1 MEIFDRPLLSENE
14 YRMGLTTFRTSRN
27 SKGQAPDTVDLIA
40 IAAKLWA
47 RKKLIFASIIICG
60 GLAYVMAKLST
71 PSYVGTA
78 FVMIN
83 AQPGNSGLSNGV
95 VQAGPPG
102 TPEAIT
108 TEAFVLQSRSLASET
123 IKRLH
128 LETYL
133 EFDPLLPKSNR
144 FLSLFGPVLPLFD
157 KMRNWL
163 ENLSGFQF
171 GVLSSITGSD
181 GADDKVTGDK
191 RATTGKPSTVVV
203 NAFLQRLRVAAQE
216 RSNVIEVS
224 FSSSSPKTAALVPNT
239 LIQIYL
245 DQRSNGSEQALAREK
260 QRLDSI
266 LLELRDKMNQ
276 SELALA
282 SYRQKSG
289 LIGEKN
295 PLILG
300 QDLTQTKVQLALA
313 RSHTAEVAARLGQM
327 QSAPFSSN
335 QLASTA
341 GAASPASASESPALV
356 RLREQEVKL
365 QGELAATR
373 VPLGPNHPRTLQLE
387 AQLKDLGSE
396 IRRETAGRLKAELA
410 AAQATETA
418 LNRKMVEFTHDFAEV
433 NGGDSRLQT
442 LIAEADADR
451 KAYERYLARAD
462 DVHGSIGREDPG
474 ASLLSPADPPLKP
487 SFPNTKLMVIAGIT
501 IGAGAGAVLAAV
513 IDLLFGGLRSKE
525 QVEDALGVKCLGLVP
540 SFRRGRL
547 SRLRAT
553 ELPKAIW
560 ASSLPKPR
568 DAMFRRSVRSV
579 EFKLLSSDRR
589 SDSRVVM
596 VTAALP
602 QEGKTW
608 IAVSLAASLA
618 ADGFGVVLVDCD
630 MHRPA
635 VHRMFNGARG
645 PGLSDYFIDGIEF
658 DQIIHRDRSSGVDY
672 VPVGTAHSKEAW
684 LFTPDRLR
692 PLIERL
698 GEQYAFVILDSAPV
712 LAVPETVVLSQMAHK
727 TIFVVRWGRTPARI
741 AGHAV
746 TQLLEAGAETA
757 AVLSMVDMKGAAKYG
772 DPVARMSKRLGRYYN
787 S

>member
-1 MEIFDRPLLSENE
+1 MEIFDRPPLSENE
-14 YRMGLTTFRTSRN
+14 YRMGPTAFRTIRN
-27 SKGQAPDTVDLIA
+27 RKGNESDTVDLIGVLT
-40 IAAKLWA
+40 KLWA
-47 RKKLIFASIIICG
+47 RKKLIFASVIICG

-78 FVMIN
+78 VVLIN
-83 AQPGNSGLSNGV
+83 AEPANSGLSDAIV
-95 VQAGPPG
+95 RVGPPG

-108 TEAFVLQSRSLASET
+108 TEAFVLQSRSLASAT
-123 IKRLH
+123 IERLH
-128 LETYL
+128 LDRYP
-133 EFDPLLPKSNR
+133 EFDPLLSKSNR

-157 KMRNWL
+157 KVRHWPQ
-163 ENLSGFQF
+163 ELSALLF
-171 GVLSSITGSD
+171 GVSTSITASD
-181 GADDKVTGDK
+181 GTDDKVVVDNP
-191 RATTGKPSTVVV
+191 ATASKPSTAVV
-203 NAFLQRLRVAAQE
+203 NAFLERLRVAAQE
-216 RSNVIEVS
+216 HSNVIEVS

-239 LIQIYL
+239 LIQVYL
-245 DQRSNGSEQALAREK
+245 DQRSNGSQQTIAREK

-266 LLELRDKMNQ
+266 VLELRDKMNQ

-282 SYRQKSG
+282 GYRQKSG
-289 LIGEKN
+289 LVGEKN
-295 PLILG
+295 PMILG
-300 QDLTQTKVQLALA
+300 QDLTETKAQLALA
-313 RSHTAEVAARLGQM
+313 RAHTAEVTARLSQM
-327 QSAPFSSN
+327 QSLPLSSG

-341 GAASPASASESPALV
+341 GTTSPASASESPALL

-365 QGELAATR
+365 EGELAATR
-373 VPLGPNHPRTLQLE
+373 VPLGPNHPKTLQLV
-387 AQLKDLGSE
+387 AQLKDLGGE

-410 AAQATETA
+410 AAQATEVA
-418 LNRKMVEFTHDFAEV
+418 LNRKMVEFTHDFAQV

-442 LIAEADADR
+442 LIADAEADR
-451 KAYERYLARAD
+451 KAYERYLTRAD
-462 DVHGSIGREDPG
+462 DVHSSIGHEDPG

-501 IGAGAGAVLAAV
+501 IGAAAGTVLVAA
-513 IDLLFGGLRSKE
+513 IDLLLGGLRSKE

-540 SFRRGRL
+540 KFRPARL

-568 DAMFRRSVRSV
+568 NAIFKQSVRSV

-589 SDSRVVM
+589 GASRVVM
-596 VTAALP
+596 VTSALP

-618 ADGFGVVLVDCD
+618 ADGFGVALVDCD
-630 MHRPA
+630 LHRPT
-635 VHRMFNGARG
+635 VHRMFNGAQG
-645 PGLSDYFIDGIEF
+645 PGLSDYVVDGVEF

-672 VPVGTAHSKEAW
+672 VPVGTARSREAW
-684 LFTPDRLR
+684 LITLDRLR
-692 PLIERL
+692 PLIDRL
-698 GEQYAFVILDSAPV
+698 EEQYAFVILDSAPV

-757 AVLSMVDMKGAAKYG
+757 AVLSMVDMKRAAKYG
-772 DPVARMSKRLGRYYN
+772 DPMAGMYKRLGGYYN
-787 S
+787 N